1 MSVVLELEPEVEE
14 TLKKRA
20 AARGSEFKVYLQ
32 SLLKEQAISRSYEEV
47 MAPVWDA
54 FEQSGMT
61 EDELGELIDSEVKS
75 IRSERRRR
83 RESAK

>member
-32 SLLKEQAISRSYEEV
+32 SLLKEKASERSYEEV
-47 MAPVWDA
+47 MTPVWDA
-54 FEQSGMT
+54 FEKSGMT
-61 EDELGELIDSEVKS
+61 EDELGELIDREVKAV
-75 IRSERRRR
+75 RAERRKRLER
-83 RESAK
+83 NK

>member
-20 AARGSEFKVYLQ
+20 AARGSDFEVYLQ
-32 SLLKEQAISRSYEEV
+32 SILKEQANSQSYEEV
-47 MAPVWDA
+47 MAPVWDE

-61 EDELGELIDSEVKS
+61 EDELDDFMNEIREEVWQGKKA
-75 IRSERRRR
+75 ERTV
-83 RESAK
+83 

>member
-20 AARGSEFKVYLQ
+20 AARGSDFEVYLQ
-32 SLLKEQAISRSYEEV
+32 SLLKEQANSRSYEEV
-47 MAPVWDA
+47 MAPVWNE

-61 EDELGELIDSEVKS
+61 EDELGEIVDREVRTVRAEQS
-75 IRSERRRR
+75 I
-83 RESAK
+83 

>member
-20 AARGSEFKVYLQ
+20 AARGSKFSVYLQ
-32 SLLKEQAISRSYEEV
+32 NLLKEQASARSYEEV

-54 FEQSGMT
+54 FEKSGMT
-61 EDELGELIDSEVKS
+61 EEQLDELIDREVKAV
-75 IRSERRRR
+75 RAERRKRL
-83 RESAK
+83 EQTQ